1 MSGLCNLLV
10 CAFACGSRACA
21 VAVGV
26 RSGAEVLGVATFHLF
41 FRFSFSVSSLAKFKS
56 SISGF
61 LAG

>member
-26 RSGAEVLGVATFHLF
+26 RSGAEVLGAATFHLF
-41 FRFSFSVSSLAKFKS
+41 FRFSFSVSSFKFKS
-56 SISGF
+56 SISGC